1 MKLALIDYG
10 SGNLRSAA
18 KAIQRAAVEDG
29 IALDLA
35 VTSNIADVHAAD
47 RIVLPGVGAFADC
60 YRGLSQLDGM
70 IATLNDEVLRKAKP
84 FLGICVGMQLMAT
97 VRSEEHT
104 SELQSL
110 MRISYAVFCLKN
122 KKNKN
127 TIQ

>member
-84 FLGICVGMQLMAT
+84 FLGICVGMDDGVSQ
-97 VRSEEHT
+97 RDG
-104 SELQSL
+104 
-110 MRISYAVFCLKN
+110 C
-122 KKNKN
+122 
-127 TIQ
+127 TIDRKSTRLNSSH